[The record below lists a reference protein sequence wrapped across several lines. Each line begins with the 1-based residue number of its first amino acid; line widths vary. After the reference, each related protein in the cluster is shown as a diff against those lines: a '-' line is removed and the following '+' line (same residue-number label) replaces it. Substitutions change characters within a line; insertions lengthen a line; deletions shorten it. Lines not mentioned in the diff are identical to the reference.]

1 MRIKL
6 LVASIVEW
14 KKSRELLTPTLC
26 TLLTRLLWLSSI
38 LGASIFR
45 GASLPSCGLAN
56 VRRLKLFLSSHK
68 NNKLLKNNDMQLYKV
83 VLVGS

>member
-14 KKSRELLTPTLC
+14 KKSRELLTPTLS
-26 TLLTRLLWLSSI
+26 TLLARLLGLSSI

-83 VLVGS
+83 VLAGS